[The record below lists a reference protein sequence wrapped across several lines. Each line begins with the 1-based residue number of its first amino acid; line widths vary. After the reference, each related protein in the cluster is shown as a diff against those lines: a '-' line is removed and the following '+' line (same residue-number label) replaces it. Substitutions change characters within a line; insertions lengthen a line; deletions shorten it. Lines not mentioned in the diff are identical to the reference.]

1 MRQISLLVLGLVV
14 AAIGA
19 QGFILLVIGHDPGA
33 LRWLPGGFVAQLAA
47 YVVVFLFGLTT
58 ARRNR
63 VHPDPEH
70 DRRR

>member
-33 LRWLPGGFVAQLAA
+33 LRWLGCCSLAA
-47 YVVVFLFGLTT
+47 TT
-58 ARRNR
+58 
-63 VHPDPEH
+63 P
-70 DRRR
+70 